1 MTLLSTAAVAVQA
14 SSTSAPQQQM
24 WYPEFA
30 SDYESGRCTQSPS
43 PAMSAFAASS
53 ALDSHSELASNDKEG
68 CCAAWFPHQEL
79 CGCLGVCPDGEQRDE
94 NDDARQEDDVV
105 AAPSAASPAG
115 GSTANEALA
124 EEYRYWYPK
133 FDVTYESGR
142 CVKPGV
148 NTADV
153 PPTYYT
159 KEGGFLH
166 MTLDA
171 CCDAWFG
178 DQEAMACLNSLD
190 VASQPTPSAGVNVT
204 VAMESVVVD
213 SEPEVGYRQAGLAVE
228 ETV

>member
-1 MTLLSTAAVAVQA
+1 MTLLSTAVVAVQA
-14 SSTSAPQQQM
+14 STSTSSSAPQQQM

-43 PAMSAFAASS
+43 PAMSAFAAST
-53 ALDSHSELASNDKEG
+53 LDSHSDLASNDKEG
-68 CCAAWFPHQEL
+68 CCAAWFPHQDL
-79 CGCLGVCPDGEQRDE
+79 CGCLGVCPDGEQDE
-94 NDDARQEDDVV
+94 NDARQGDDVAA
-105 AAPSAASPAG
+105 AAPSAASP
-115 GSTANEALA
+115 SEALA

-178 DQEAMACLNSLD
+178 DQEASACLNSID
-190 VASQPTPSAGVNVT
+190 VASQPTPSASVNVT
-204 VAMESVVVD
+204 IAMGESVVVD
-213 SEPEVGYRQAGLAVE
+213 EPEVGYRQAAIAVE